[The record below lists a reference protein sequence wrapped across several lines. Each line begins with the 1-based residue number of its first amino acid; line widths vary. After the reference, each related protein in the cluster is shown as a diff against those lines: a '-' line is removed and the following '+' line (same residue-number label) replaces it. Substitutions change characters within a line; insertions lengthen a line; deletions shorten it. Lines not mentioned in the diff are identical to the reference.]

1 MKGGSVNRAREVSR
15 LPGGF
20 RASPEEPRTEME
32 EDEQEERRR
41 KVEAGR
47 AKVASF
53 FPLCCGEKS

>member
-15 LPGGF
+15 LPGRF
-20 RASPEEPRTEME
+20 RARPEEPRTEME

-53 FPLCCGEKS
+53 SPL